1 MPLIYFIV
9 YLFNDDKLLN
19 ISWRKLNN
27 LLHVV
32 YLKMFQM
39 LAKGV
44 IEDRLLSFV
53 TQDAPDAED
62 NGEPMSQK
70 VIACG

>member
-1 MPLIYFIV
+1 MPLIYFVV
-9 YLFNDDKLLN
+9 YYFNDDKLLN
-19 ISWRKLNN
+19 ISWRNWNN